1 MRCTDF
7 RKVYIAISMIYIDQY
22 QKLFIKK
29 IILVNAF
36 LDAECKLL
44 GLMLAVFLSW

>member
-1 MRCTDF
+1 MYWLQKGVYCYKYDLYWLVP
-7 RKVYIAISMIYIDQY
+7 KVIH
-22 QKLFIKK
+22 QKNYSGQCI
-29 IILVNAF
+29 